1 VVRDL
6 INKERGS
13 ILIALGPLYFR
24 RHGMHVGVGVK
35 ENGGYRKFEIDNL
48 LGRLTCPQE
57 PRLLYTKALLHAVT
71 SFALPDPL
79 TACTGTEEA
88 YHILRSSYCQS
99 WTPVISADKSI
110 LGEIAALSPVREYY
124 PKDKRLLQMAQ
135 WNTDLTITIQHDCFR
150 PIVEDILVKSDRLL
164 TFSGQKG
171 VREGDIE
178 SSFEHLCHR
187 GLIGRT
193 LYERHLSDACV
204 RVRGQDQ
211 VYKPTD
217 LSSSMVVRQGN
228 NVYCIIK
235 LLHQQPHCRQYIHRP
250 CAHPTKPPRRR
261 HWRIP

>member
-88 YHILRSSYCQS
+88 YHILRSGYCQS
-99 WTPVISADKSI
+99 WTPVISANKSI
-110 LGEIAALSPVREYY
+110 LGRDCGAEPSSRVLSKGQEASTNGAMEHGF
-124 PKDKRLLQMAQ
+124 DDNDSTRLLQA
-135 WNTDLTITIQHDCFR
+135 NC
-150 PIVEDILVKSDRLL
+150 
-164 TFSGQKG
+164 
-171 VREGDIE
+171 
-178 SSFEHLCHR
+178 
-187 GLIGRT
+187 
-193 LYERHLSDACV
+193 
-204 RVRGQDQ
+204 
-211 VYKPTD
+211 
-217 LSSSMVVRQGN
+217 
-228 NVYCIIK
+228 
-235 LLHQQPHCRQYIHRP
+235 
-250 CAHPTKPPRRR
+250 
-261 HWRIP
+261 